1 MQSTGGIK
9 SFQQPQ
15 GLSVK
20 SPKSKEAE
28 LVNWLRR
35 FENPVVQASR
45 PVKSPVREPGILDA
59 YLDKKKEDLE
69 TRHKL
74 KLREFD

>member
-9 SFQQPQ
+9 SLQSPQ
-15 GLSVK
+15 GLTMK
-20 SPKSKEAE
+20 RPKSKEAE

-45 PVKSPVREPGILDA
+45 PVKSPLREPGILDA

>member
-9 SFQQPQ
+9 SLQSPQ
-15 GLSVK
+15 GLTVK

-28 LVNWLRR
+28 LFNWLRR
-35 FENPVVQASR
+35 FENPVSQPR
-45 PVKSPVREPGILDA
+45 PAKSPAREPGIMDA

>member
-1 MQSTGGIK
+1 MQSTVGIK
-9 SFQQPQ
+9 SLQSPQ
-15 GLSVK
+15 GLTVK

-28 LVNWLRR
+28 LVSWLRR
-35 FENPVVQASR
+35 FENPVSQPR
-45 PVKSPVREPGILDA
+45 PVKSPVREPGIMDT